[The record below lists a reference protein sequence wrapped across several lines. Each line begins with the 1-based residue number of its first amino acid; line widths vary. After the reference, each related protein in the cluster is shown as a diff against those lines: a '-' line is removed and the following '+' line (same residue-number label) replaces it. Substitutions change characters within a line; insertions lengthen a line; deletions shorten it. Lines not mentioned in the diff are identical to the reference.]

1 VETPLKLV
9 THFGVLSANIVRVLD
24 GLIQEPNLRKMGSM
38 RSYAPAKSPDV
49 RSSVP
54 RRSRRVAPEHPRSPQ
69 LLAAMVAQR
78 TLPPSLAA
86 PAQRDVVHL
95 QRTRGNRRVR
105 ELLGNLA
112 PSSKVTTPDSSRL
125 SQGAAG
131 AVARP
136 GIQINLGSDNL
147 GDSCEQEADSLS
159 THMSTSAINT
169 ARRALRGP
177 LQRASEG
184 SAGHMD
190 APPSFGRALA
200 TPGSLLEPT
209 LRQDMEQRF
218 GHDFARVRVHSDEA
232 AARSAHDVNAMAY
245 TVGHH
250 IVFGA
255 HMLQP
260 ATQEGRRLI
269 AHELA
274 HVLQQYASDG
284 GTSAPA
290 PALIQRAI
298 PDRSNKRHL
307 TATEVREAKL
317 VFGTALKT
325 DDIVISE
332 GGLMTV
338 GGYSRTVPDR
348 IYFLSGEFSLP
359 LLIHELTHVWQYQ
372 RGEGWGDLPGMTWE
386 AVVGKYDYGGE
397 DGLRKAWEEGTA
409 FSEFTTEQQG
419 DILQHYY
426 VRLKARSDV
435 SAYEPFVNDVRAG
448 REKVHRYKTVEPLPH
463 ATLDVWKLNRE
474 HRDKQ
479 EVELI
484 AELRRPMSPDDRRA
498 VARANRVLELF
509 AHTYWRDYYRERI
522 LARRTDDVLIQLV
535 YSQLSAATRKRIFAV
550 LGLDTSA
557 AH

>member
-1 VETPLKLV
+1 MQTKLAINEPGDSYEQKADLISEQVMRTP
-9 THFGVLSANIVRVLD
+9 
-24 GLIQEPNLRKMGSM
+24 EP
-38 RSYAPAKSPDV
+38 
-49 RSSVP
+49 
-54 RRSRRVAPEHPRSPQ
+54 Q
-69 LLAAMVAQR
+69 
-78 TLPPSLAA
+78 
-86 PAQRDVVHL
+86 L
-95 QRTRGNRRVR
+95 QRTKR
-105 ELLGNLA
+105 
-112 PSSKVTTPDSSRL
+112 D
-125 SQGAAG
+125 QAG
-131 AVARP
+131 DTA
-136 GIQINLGSDNL
+136 QI
-147 GDSCEQEADSLS
+147 A
-159 THMSTSAINT
+159 
-169 ARRALRGP
+169 
-177 LQRASEG
+177 
-184 SAGHMD
+184 
-190 APPSFGRALA
+190 APPIVHEVLRSPGQPLDPATRAFIEPHFGY
-200 TPGSLLEPT
+200 
-209 LRQDMEQRF
+209 
-218 GHDFARVRVHSDEA
+218 DFSRVRVHSDA
-232 AARSAHDVNAMAY
+232 AAQRSAHDVNAMAY

-274 HVLQQYASDG
+274 HVLQQSASDG
-284 GTSAPA
+284 GTGAPA
-290 PALIQRAI
+290 RALIQRAI
-298 PDRSNKRHL
+298 PDPTNRRHL
-307 TATEVREAKL
+307 TADEVREAKL

-332 GGLMTV
+332 GGPMTV
-338 GGYSRTVPDR
+338 GGYARTVPDR
-348 IYFLSGEFSLP
+348 IYFPSGSFNLP
-359 LLIHELTHVWQYQ
+359 FLIHELTHVWQYQ
-372 RGEGWGDLPGMTWE
+372 RGEGWGDLPGMIWE
-386 AVVGKYDYGGE
+386 AVVGNYDYGGE

-419 DILQHYY
+419 DILSDYY

-484 AELRRPMSPDDRRA
+484 AELRRPMSPNDRRA

-509 AHTYWRDYYRERI
+509 GHTYWRDYYRERI

-557 AH
+557 AP